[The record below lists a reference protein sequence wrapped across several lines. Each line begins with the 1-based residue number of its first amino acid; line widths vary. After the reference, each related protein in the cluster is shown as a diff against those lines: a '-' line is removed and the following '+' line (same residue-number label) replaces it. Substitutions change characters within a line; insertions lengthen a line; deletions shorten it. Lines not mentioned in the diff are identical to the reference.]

1 MVGKC
6 TYKKKGKRNHF
17 FPTHLVFVWRA
28 ALKAI
33 LVVALS
39 ILFVISHYYETISF
53 YLKQDVKKT
62 HDKSLHFLVL
72 HMYWCRKK
80 NYDLL
85 NLFFSGKHLHEE
97 FLFMKPR
104 YILFRRMYWAV
115 RNTIT
120 LLYSAMPI
128 FIVVTWGK
136 VKSTYSLPSNNLK
149 IVQWIEKKFNE
160 WKMLKIVQKAMDSSG
175 Q

>member
-1 MVGKC
+1 M
-6 TYKKKGKRNHF
+6 NHYIF
-17 FPTHLVFVWRA
+17 LSY
-28 ALKAI
+28 I
-33 LVVALS
+33 CIGVVN
-39 ILFVISHYYETISF
+39 TICLIF
-53 YLKQDVKKT
+53 
-62 HDKSLHFLVL
+62 
-72 HMYWCRKK
+72 
-80 NYDLL
+80 
-85 NLFFSGKHLHEE
+85 FFSGKHLHEE

-104 YILFRRMYWAV
+104 YILFRRMYWSV

-160 WKMLKIVQKAMDSSG
+160 WKMLKYNVYGFYKYLVNTMIPNTKILSNFTTFAACLIIYRIFCSHFTIVIVSAIFTFCTKVL
-175 Q
+175 